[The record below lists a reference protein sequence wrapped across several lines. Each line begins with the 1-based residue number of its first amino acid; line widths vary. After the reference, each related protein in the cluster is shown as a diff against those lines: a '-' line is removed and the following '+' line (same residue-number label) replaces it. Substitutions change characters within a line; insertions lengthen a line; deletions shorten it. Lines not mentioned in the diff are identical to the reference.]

1 MPGPDV
7 VRDQARPAT
16 LRGMRRRRTQLLL
29 VATALV
35 AAGVWLAVGEGG
47 GGHRRSLTFG
57 ISGEDPRMFADPRF
71 AALGLRDARVQAS
84 WDLAVHTGPAYP
96 GLAAERVRLAQWLV
110 AARAAGIRRVLLAV
124 KPSRDLPAAQPEAAY
139 ASALAGLLAWIDA
152 RGGGDLVTA
161 ISPWN
166 EPDIAPST
174 RADPVAAGRMYAAV
188 RALCALRGCRAVAG
202 DFADRGMT
210 PAYLAGYLR
219 GAGSPAP
226 RLWGWHAYE
235 DGWDRARDPTLP
247 RLRAFLAWLPG
258 ADEVWL
264 TEQGGI
270 VRRVQPG
277 DDGRSTQS
285 PAAANADLAFL
296 LARAPRLDPRI
307 TRFDVYQFR
316 GEPPPRW
323 DSGLIA
329 PDGSTRAAYATF
341 RRAVAGG

>member
-1 MPGPDV
+1 
-7 VRDQARPAT
+7 
-16 LRGMRRRRTQLLL
+16 MRRRRTQLVL
-29 VATALV
+29 VAVALV
-35 AAGVWLAVGEGG
+35 AAGVWLAARGG
-47 GGHRRSLTFG
+47 GGGGSGPALIYG

-71 AALGLRDARVQAS
+71 AALGLHDARVQAS
-84 WDLAVHTGPAYP
+84 WDLAVDTGPAYP
-96 GLAAERVRLAQWLV
+96 GLAAERVRLAQWL
-110 AARAAGIRRVLLAV
+110 ADARAAGIRRVLLAV
-124 KPSRDLPAAQPEAAY
+124 KPSRDLPDEQPGAAY
-139 ASALAGLLAWIDA
+139 AGALAALLAWIDA
-152 RGGGDLVTA
+152 RGAGDLVTA

-166 EPDIAPST
+166 EPDAAPST

-188 RALCALRGCRAVAG
+188 RAQCAVRGCRAVAG

-247 RLRAFLAWLPG
+247 RLRAFLAQLPAG
-258 ADEVWL
+258 DEVWL

-270 VRRVQPG
+270 GRRLQPG
-277 DDGRSTQS
+277 DDGRTAQS
-285 PAAANADLAFL
+285 PAAADADLAFL
-296 LARAPRLDPRI
+296 LEHAPRVDPRI

-329 PDGSTRAAYATF
+329 PDGRTRAAYETF
-341 RRAVAGG
+341 RRAVRRG

>member
-1 MPGPDV
+1 
-7 VRDQARPAT
+7 
-16 LRGMRRRRTQLLL
+16 MRLPRTQLALA
-29 VATALV
+29 VAVALV
-35 AAGVWLAVGEGG
+35 AAGVWLAVRGG
-47 GGHRRSLTFG
+47 GGGSGPPALIFG
-57 ISGEDPRMFADPRF
+57 ISGEDPRMFTDPRF

-84 WDLAVHTGPAYP
+84 WDLAVHTGAAYP
-96 GLAAERVRLAQWLV
+96 GLALERARLATWLV
-110 AARAAGIRRVLLAV
+110 DARAAGIRRLLLAV
-124 KPSRDLPAAQPEAAY
+124 KPSRDDPAVQPGSAY
-139 ASALAGLLAWIDA
+139 GDAVARLLAWIDA
-152 RGGGDLVTA
+152 RGAGDLISA

-166 EPDIAPST
+166 EPDATAST
-174 RADPVAAGRMYAAV
+174 RADPVAAGRMFAAI
-188 RALCALRGCRAVAG
+188 RALCAARGCQAVAG

-219 GAGSPAP
+219 GAGAPAP
-226 RLWGWHAYE
+226 RVWAWHAYE
-235 DGWDRARDPTLP
+235 DAWDRARNPSLP
-247 RLRAFLAWLPG
+247 RLRAFLAELPS

-270 VRRVQPG
+270 VRRLQPG
-277 DDGRSTQS
+277 DDGRSAQS

-329 PDGSTRAAYATF
+329 PDGRTRAAYATF
-341 RRAVAGG
+341 RRAVTGG